1 MSKRTMIEI
10 VACVAIAVA
19 VIVLLRAGRSGGD
32 TAVKVVS
39 DTVTRTDTLR
49 ITSLMPIRSYRVRT
63 DTAYLHTTDTIRH
76 TDSVRVE
83 VPITQHT
90 YNDSAYTAYVS
101 GYHARLD
108 SISLYR
114 KTITISNTVTRYK
127 VKRWSV
133 GVQVGMGY
141 GGKATPYVGIGIGY
155 SLFSF

>member
-1 MSKRTMIEI
+1 MSRTKTI
-10 VACVAIAVA
+10 
-19 VIVLLRAGRSGGD
+19 VIVILLIYSIIISAIYDTRAR
-32 TAVKVVS
+32 TQEMKVVS

-83 VPITQHT
+83 VPIVQHI
-90 YNDSAYTAYVS
+90 YKDSAYTAYVS